1 MPHHQIKDLLRLRA
15 IRRDR
20 VVREAQRQPRQRHIR
35 TCLADVR
42 TDRLPFRTMR
52 LSSRFS
58 DSCEYAARNA
68 VTNAFPCGD
77 AISASSASNLA
88 CAAAWA
94 PVSVAAAAVVLLA
107 VLEQRTRW
115 AGRWWARIAGAALAS
130 SFTGPLQADSL
141 VAGVTLTRL
150 HLLVGLALI
159 I

>member
-1 MPHHQIKDLLRLRA
+1 M
-15 IRRDR
+15 
-20 VVREAQRQPRQRHIR
+20 
-35 TCLADVR
+35 
-42 TDRLPFRTMR
+42 
-52 LSSRFS
+52 SSRFS